1 MDKYIGEAAVSDIIN
16 SLAQGTRPQTISGL
30 YQGEMILPQPG
41 RFVLELRVDVD
52 PRTSSH
58 RS

>member
-30 YQGEMILPQPG
+30 YQGEMILPQPT
-41 RFVLELRVDVD
+41 
-52 PRTSSH
+52 P
-58 RS
+58 